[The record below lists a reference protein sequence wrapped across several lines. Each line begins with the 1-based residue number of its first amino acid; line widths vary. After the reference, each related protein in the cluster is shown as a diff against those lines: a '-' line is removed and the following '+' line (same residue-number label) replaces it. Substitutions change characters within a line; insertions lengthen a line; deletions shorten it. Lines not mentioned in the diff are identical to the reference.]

1 MIRMRPVI
9 LGWDEMGEL
18 MRKRKIRNEPHH
30 EVQLTLA
37 LAKEFGHHLVGGLE
51 RCLFFQ
57 ILGII
62 IPTDFHIF
70 QGGGST
76 TNQPFNIRFDTM
88 GVSSDG
94 WFPPGSV
101 PTTIY
106 TIYIHGCSMD
116 AQHPKLRPPPPITV
130 LAGARR

>member
-18 MRKRKIRNEPHH
+18 VRKRKIRKEPHH

-51 RCLFFQ
+51 HCLFF
-57 ILGII
+57 IFFHMLGLI

-70 QGGGST
+70 QRGGST

-88 GVSSDG
+88 GVSS
-94 WFPPGSV
+94 
-101 PTTIY
+101 
-106 TIYIHGCSMD
+106 
-116 AQHPKLRPPPPITV
+116 Q
-130 LAGARR
+130 